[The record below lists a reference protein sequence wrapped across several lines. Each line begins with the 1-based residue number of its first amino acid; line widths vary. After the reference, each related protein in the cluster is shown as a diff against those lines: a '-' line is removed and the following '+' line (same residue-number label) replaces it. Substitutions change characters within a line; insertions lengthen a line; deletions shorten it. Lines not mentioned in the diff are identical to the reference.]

1 LQDACRLVAARGR
14 LMQALPAGG
23 AMVALQA
30 TEEETV
36 TCLAERELG
45 GRVQVAAV
53 NGPRAVVVSGDQ
65 EAVDEVAALFEARDR
80 RVRRL
85 RVSHAFHSHRMEPML
100 AEFGK
105 TAATL
110 TYHPPTIPVI
120 SNVTG
125 RTATTDEL
133 TSPDYWV
140 RQVRGT
146 VRFHDGIRTLTDAQV
161 TTFAEI
167 GPRGVLTAMVTD
179 CLPENTPDPAACVAL
194 TRTGRPEP
202 HTLLNALAHLWTTGT
217 HLDWHTLL
225 ATTTN
230 TNDTGGNGS
239 DDGDSGSVE
248 LPTYAFDRRPYWLE
262 RIQYTPGDPLEDR
275 FWAAIDRQDAGELAA
290 LMDIEAPETRSSLGS
305 VLPALAEWR
314 QQWSGENEF
323 ESWRYRIEWDLLP
336 VAADAPSLTGN
347 WLVLAPRSAAHAETA
362 SACVGA
368 LTEHGAKARLVEVDS
383 AVGGRDALAAA
394 LDGYTDDS
402 LAGIVSL
409 LALDE
414 TPHPDHPA
422 VPTGL
427 ATT

>member
-1 LQDACRLVAARGR
+1 MAGRSRTALLFSGQGAQRAGMGRELYGHSPVFARVLDEVCGFLDPLLGGSVREVMFAAEGEERAADLDRTVFTQAALFAFEVALYRTVEAAGLRADFLAGHSVGELAAAHVAGVWSLQDACRLVAARGR

-30 TEEETV
+30 TEEETA

-225 ATTTN
+225 PTTTN
-230 TNDTGGNGS
+230 
-239 DDGDSGSVE
+239 
-248 LPTYAFDRRPYWLE
+248 
-262 RIQYTPGDPLEDR
+262 
-275 FWAAIDRQDAGELAA
+275 
-290 LMDIEAPETRSSLGS
+290 
-305 VLPALAEWR
+305 
-314 QQWSGENEF
+314 
-323 ESWRYRIEWDLLP
+323 
-336 VAADAPSLTGN
+336 
-347 WLVLAPRSAAHAETA
+347 
-362 SACVGA
+362 
-368 LTEHGAKARLVEVDS
+368 
-383 AVGGRDALAAA
+383 
-394 LDGYTDDS
+394 
-402 LAGIVSL
+402 
-409 LALDE
+409 
-414 TPHPDHPA
+414 
-422 VPTGL
+422 
-427 ATT
+427 